1 MLNTDK
7 SSFLHMYIQIHSPCR
22 GYVNAYTWTPNCNVG
37 NAESLHNIP
46 WISIFSTEVKR
57 AECRELKVSRK

>member
-1 MLNTDK
+1 
-7 SSFLHMYIQIHSPCR
+7 MYIQIHSPCR